1 MKNKYLLV
9 IISVSILLSSC
20 QGAQDALQGKSR
32 ADRSDEFLVEKKNPL
47 SMPPDI
53 NELPNP
59 DLESNNKNSINDQ
72 DLKNKLKITS
82 KKNNN
87 KELNTK
93 QNSLDKTILEK
104 IND

>member
-1 MKNKYLLV
+1 MKNKYFLFIVTL
-9 IISVSILLSSC
+9 ILLTSC

-53 NELPNP
+53 NELPSP
-59 DLESNNKNSINDQ
+59 DIDNNNENLESNQ
-72 DLKNKLKITS
+72 DLKNKLKITT
-82 KKNNN
+82 KTLNKN
-87 KELNTK
+87 KTSSTK
-93 QNSLDKTILEK
+93 QGSLDNTILEK

>member
-82 KKNNN
+82 KKNN